1 MLYGKLKR
9 YMLRFLKEKLAENLY
24 YHDLGHTLEVLNNI
38 SEISRY
44 EKVTK
49 YELVLLKTAA
59 LLHDSGFT
67 LKYQDHESE
76 SQKLAR
82 EILPQFKYTYVE
94 INTICNLIEVTR
106 IPQKPTNLME
116 RIISDAD
123 LLYLGTDRFVDTAEK
138 LFQELKFYSLIS
150 TRKQWNKIQKDF
162 LNVHHFHTEYCIE
175 NYNLPKA
182 ENLQKVI
189 EELNNPN

>member
-9 YMLRFLKEKLAENLY
+9 YMLRFLEEKLAENLY

-82 EILPQFKYTYVE
+82 EILPQFNYTHVE

-138 LFQELKFYSLIS
+138 LFQELKFYSLVS
-150 TRKQWNKIQKDF
+150 TRMQWNKIQRDF
-162 LNVHHFHTEYCIE
+162 LNVHHFHTEYCI
-175 NYNLPKA
+175 
-182 ENLQKVI
+182 
-189 EELNNPN
+189 